1 MGRHCVYIV
10 ACSDGT
16 LYTGYTADLRRRLRR
31 HNDGT
36 GAKYT
41 RGRRPVT
48 LAYME
53 AVRDRN
59 GGLRRE
65 IQIKMMSRS
74 AKLLLCTK
82 YSRKPG
88 HSLC

>member
-16 LYTGYTADLRRRLRR
+16 LYTGYTADLRRRLRQ

-53 AVRDRN
+53 VVRDRN
-59 GGLRRE
+59 VGLRRE

-82 YSRKPG
+82 YSRKPAPSQG
-88 HSLC
+88 